1 MSCEREAR
9 TTGNNRSIV
18 CGWTYEL
25 GPGIVFGWAYEL
37 GLGIWGELGT
47 GYVLWLGI
55 YKVNLVISCGFVRY
69 SGMAN
74 FFGGGSKGPQ

>member
-37 GLGIWGELGT
+37 GLGIWDEVGT
-47 GYVLWLGI
+47 RYVLWLGI
-55 YKVNLVISCGFVRY
+55 
-69 SGMAN
+69 
-74 FFGGGSKGPQ
+74 